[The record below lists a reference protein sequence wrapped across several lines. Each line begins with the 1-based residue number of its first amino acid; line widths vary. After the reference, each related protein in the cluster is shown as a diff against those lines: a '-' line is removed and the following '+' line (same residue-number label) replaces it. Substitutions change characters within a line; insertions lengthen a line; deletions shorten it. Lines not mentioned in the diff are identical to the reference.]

1 MSRTFTSLHYHIVF
15 GTKNR
20 TPSLDAVWRSRLHEY
35 IGGTVGGLGGVSQ
48 GVGGVAD
55 HVHLLAGL
63 TASHRL
69 ADFVRE
75 LKKASNEW
83 IRDGMGVRHFGWQ
96 EGYAA
101 FTVSATA
108 REEVQH
114 YIAHQEA
121 RHRQRDFRGE
131 LMDMLKLARIDFDA
145 EYVG

>member
-1 MSRTFTSLHYHIVF
+1 MSRTYTSLHYHIVF

-20 TPSLDAVWRSRLHEY
+20 VPLLDAAWSSRLYEY
-35 IGGTVGGLGGVSQ
+35 VGGTVNGLEGFCQ
-48 GVGGVAD
+48 GVGGVSD

-69 ADFVRE
+69 SDFVRE

-83 IRDGMGVRHFGWQ
+83 IQNEMGVRGFAWQ

-108 REEVQH
+108 REEVRH
-114 YIAHQEA
+114 YIANQEA
-121 RHRQRDFRGE
+121 RHRRRDFRGE
-131 LMDMLKLARIDFDA
+131 LMEMLKLARIDFDA